1 MGRGPD
7 WFFSD
12 AFLYRLVPTE
22 SLAGES
28 SWSGWGYRDF
38 ENPAD
43 YTFLGRQTG
52 REEGEK

>member
-1 MGRGPD
+1 ML
-7 WFFSD
+7 SD
-12 AFLYRLVPTE
+12 AFLYRLDSGE
-22 SLAGES
+22 SLAGER
-28 SWSGWGYRDF
+28 SWSGQGYRDF